1 MTNKI
6 VVLVTCRSP
15 QEARKIGRAL
25 VERSLAACA
34 NILRAPVQST
44 YRWKGRIETANE
56 ALLLLKTSRA
66 RFVALERAIRKQ
78 HSYEVPEII
87 ALPIARGSRAYLDW
101 ISKSVEL
108 DKTAID
114 TYSLRAFSNR
124 STKRMS

>member
-1 MTNKI
+1 M
-6 VVLVTCRSP
+6 
-15 QEARKIGRAL
+15 
-25 VERSLAACA
+25 
-34 NILRAPVQST
+34 QST
-44 YRWKGRIETANE
+44 YRWKGKIETANE

-101 ISKSVEL
+101 ISKSVEF
-108 DKTAID
+108 DKTATD
-114 TYSLRAFSNR
+114 TSSLRAFSNR